1 MGKGV
6 GRAADSRAAALPAA
20 SPSPPASHRPPP
32 SPTAAGEQNRF
43 RLCSYLGLRFCKALL
58 ALR

>member
-6 GRAADSRAAALPAA
+6 GRAADSRARALPAA
-20 SPSPPASHRPPP
+20 SPCLPPPACPAPP
-32 SPTAAGEQNRF
+32 SACEQNRF
-43 RLCSYLGLRFCKALL
+43 RLCSYLGLRFSKALL